1 MWESKVSIE
10 WEKWIEKQE
19 SSSWLSD
26 RMKRSVLPGY
36 GSLCQRWGRKRLA
49 QIKSQIDGVA
59 DLSPGTQRGYTRP
72 PEYLMAALLKGLDE
86 HSYEHVKSE
95 KVSEAKSLL
104 AEKYNEKYGLEIDPD
119 SELTITVGASSVLD
133 AFLRIFVNPNDELI
147 IFDPDYATYEA
158 QAANYCKNVVPVK
171 LKEPSP
177 GEWQFDIEELE
188 KNVSDKTKAIMI
200 SNANNPTSYL
210 YTKEDNES
218 ILELAE
224 KYDFYILADQVS
236 EEILFGDADYNSI
249 AELPNAMERTIICS
263 SISKMYCL
271 SGLRTG
277 WAIANKKFIEKINSI
292 VGWTTDGFVALGVDA
307 LIALH
312 TNKKETKKF
321 VKEALESL
329 KNRRDYMNDRLSKME
344 GVIPNNPTGLYWA
357 FPNVK
362 SFGVPTQQLSEFL
375 LKESK
380 VFCRPGTWYGKE
392 SAEGHFRLSFCVAPS
407 IIEKAMDRMES
418 GLTKFRDLNP

>member
-1 MWESKVSIE
+1 MWESKVSAE
-10 WEKWIEKQE
+10 WKKWIEPQE
-19 SSSWLSD
+19 STKWLSD
-26 RMKRSVLPGY
+26 RMKRSILPDY
-36 GSLCQRWGRKRLA
+36 GSLSQSWGRTRLA
-49 QIKSQIDGVA
+49 QIKNQIDDVA

-72 PEYLMAALLKGLDE
+72 PEFLMAALLKGLDK
-86 HSYEHVKSE
+86 HSYEYVKAE
-95 KVSEAKSLL
+95 KLSEAKNLL
-104 AEKYNEKYGLEIDPD
+104 AENYNKKYGLEIDSG

-133 AFLRIFVNPNDELI
+133 AFLRVFVNPDDEVV

-158 QAANYCKNVVPVK
+158 QAANYCKNIVPVK
-171 LKEPSP
+171 LKETSP
-177 GEWQFDIEELE
+177 GKWQFDIEELE
-188 KNVSDKTKAIMI
+188 KNVTNKTKVIMI

-224 KYDFYILADQVS
+224 KYDFYILSDQVS
-236 EEILFGDADYNSI
+236 EEIKFDGADYNSI

-277 WAIANKKFIEKINSI
+277 WAIADKKFIEKINSI
-292 VGWTTDGFVALGVDA
+292 VGWTTDGIASLGVDA

-312 TNKKETKKF
+312 TNKKETNKF

-329 KNRRDYMNDRLSKME
+329 KNRRDYMNNRLSKMD

-362 SFGVPTQQLSEFL
+362 SFGVPTQQLAEFL

-380 VFCRPGTWYGKE
+380 VFCRPGTWYGRE
-392 SAEGHFRLSFCVAPS
+392 AAEGHFRLSFCVAPS

-418 GLTKFRDLNP
+418 GLTKFRELNL